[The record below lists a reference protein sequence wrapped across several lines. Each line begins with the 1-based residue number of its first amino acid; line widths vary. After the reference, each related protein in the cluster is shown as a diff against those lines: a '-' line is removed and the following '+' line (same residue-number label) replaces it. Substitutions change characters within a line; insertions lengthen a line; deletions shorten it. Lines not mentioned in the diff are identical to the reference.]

1 MENIIT
7 NLVGF
12 NFKELS
18 LENPTPLQSGNFFTK
33 IKYSNKGVAL
43 YLQFPQC
50 VSKNGIITCTN
61 KRSYIDLQ
69 YNYFET
75 DLLNWLEELENR
87 CRELIYEK
95 RELWFETEMLED
107 DIENMFLN
115 TYKPYNSGKNL
126 IVRTNV
132 PTLKNIKQQ
141 GCLIYDENENFLE
154 YDHIKNNIQLIP
166 LLHIEGIKF
175 TSKSF
180 KIEITI
186 KQIMVLSLEDKI
198 KNNCLIK
205 HSISNEIKDDT
216 IVKNNNNEIK
226 NKMDENENTEAE
238 AKPKTETETETV
250 ETDDDEDEGEED
262 EGEEDE
268 EDEDEGEDE
277 GEVEEKNEGK
287 NEGKVEN
294 KKTEETLDNLQEYN
308 LDIESIENIESE
320 NISLKSPKDVYYEIY
335 KAALSKA
342 QQFRKAALEANLEA
356 KNIKIK
362 YNLDDLSDLSDLE

>member
-1 MENIIT
+1 MENII
-7 NLVGF
+7 NDLVGF

-18 LENPTPLQSGNFFTK
+18 LDNPTPLQGGNFFTK

-50 VSKNGIITCTN
+50 VSKNGIVTCSN

-75 DLLNWLEELENR
+75 DLLNWLEGLENR

-95 RELWFETEMLED
+95 RELWFETEMMED

-126 IVRTNV
+126 IIRTNV
-132 PTLKNIKQQ
+132 PSVKNIKQQ

-154 YDHIKNNIQLIP
+154 YDYIKNNIQLIP
-166 LLHIEGIKF
+166 LLHVEGIKF

-205 HSISNEIKDDT
+205 NTNST
-216 IVKNNNNEIK
+216 NNETIK
-226 NKMDENENTEAE
+226 
-238 AKPKTETETETV
+238 
-250 ETDDDEDEGEED
+250 TDKEGEE
-262 EGEEDE
+262 EGEEESE
-268 EDEDEGEDE
+268 EAGEKEGKKEGEKE
-277 GEVEEKNEGK
+277 GEK
-287 NEGKVEN
+287 
-294 KKTEETLDNLQEYN
+294 ETLNTLDTLQEYN
-308 LDIESIENIESE
+308 LDIENIEHE
-320 NISLKSPKDVYYEIY
+320 NISLKSPKEVYYEIY
-335 KAALSKA
+335 KAACSKA
-342 QQFRKAALEANLEA
+342 QQFRKAALEAHLEA

-362 YNLDDLSDLSDLE
+362 YNLDDLSNLSDFSDLSDLE

>member
-18 LENPTPLQSGNFFTK
+18 LENPTPLQGGNFFTK

-75 DLLNWLEELENR
+75 DLLNWLESLETR

-95 RELWFETEMLED
+95 RELWFETEMMED

-141 GCLIYDENENFLE
+141 GCLIYDENENFLD
-154 YDHIKNNIQLIP
+154 YDYIKNNIQLIP

-198 KNNCLIK
+198 KSNCLIK
-205 HSISNEIKDDT
+205 QS
-216 IVKNNNNEIK
+216 NNNQK
-226 NKMDENENTEAE
+226 NDETPQEKPQDNDNKEEAD
-238 AKPKTETETETV
+238 
-250 ETDDDEDEGEED
+250 DDDEDEEKED
-262 EGEEDE
+262 EDEEEYQEEDE
-268 EDEDEGEDE
+268 EEETK
-277 GEVEEKNEGK
+277 EEKEEIK
-287 NEGKVEN
+287 EE
-294 KKTEETLDNLQEYN
+294 KKEEKEEIKEETLDNLQEYN
-308 LDIESIENIESE
+308 LDIENIENIETN

-335 KAALSKA
+335 KAALKKA

-362 YNLDDLSDLSDLE
+362 YNLDELSDLSELSDLE

>member
-1 MENIIT
+1 MDNIIT

-18 LENPTPLQSGNFFTK
+18 LENPTPLQGGNFFTK
-33 IKYSNKGVAL
+33 IKYSNKGIAL
-43 YLQFPQC
+43 YLQLPQC

-75 DLLNWLEELENR
+75 DLLNWLENLENR

-95 RELWFETEMLED
+95 RELWFESEMMED

-115 TYKPYNSGKNL
+115 TYKPYNSGKYL

-132 PTLKNIKQQ
+132 PNVKNIKQQ

-154 YDHIKNNIQLIP
+154 YESIKNNIQIIP

-180 KIEITI
+180 KIEFTI

-205 HSISNEIKDDT
+205 HNNTNTNTTTNNEIKDADASKKEEEAT
-216 IVKNNNNEIK
+216 ET
-226 NKMDENENTEAE
+226 TEA
-238 AKPKTETETETV
+238 T
-250 ETDDDEDEGEED
+250 
-262 EGEEDE
+262 EDE
-268 EDEDEGEDE
+268 EDEEEEEEDEEEAEGEEAEEEE
-277 GEVEEKNEGK
+277 GEEAKEIKDNKNE
-287 NEGKVEN
+287 NN
-294 KKTEETLDNLQEYN
+294 IETLDNLQEYT
-308 LDIESIENIESE
+308 LDIENIESD
-320 NISLKSPKDVYYEIY
+320 NISLKSPKEVYYEIY
-335 KAALSKA
+335 KAACDKA
-342 QQFRKAALEANLEA
+342 QQFRKAALEAHLEA

-362 YNLDDLSDLSDLE
+362 YNLDSLNDLPSFSDLLNLE

>member
-75 DLLNWLEELENR
+75 DLLNWLEGLENR

-226 NKMDENENTEAE
+226 NTEAE
-238 AKPKTETETETV
+238 AKPKTETETETETETV

-287 NEGKVEN
+287 HEGKVEN

-308 LDIESIENIESE
+308 LDIENIESE